1 VRWPGG
7 HTNYLYGVEFFQ
19 YLSDLYGEDL
29 ISRLN
34 LEYGAY
40 MFSYG
45 IDPLFRSIY
54 GAPLSTLWIE
64 WQEYLHKKYEKQKA
78 RITAQGL
85 SAYTLLTTS
94 GEEKYSPTWSPDG
107 KYIYF
112 TQSTVDDISQ
122 IRRVDVE
129 TGEEKKIA
137 EGILYDDRFAIS
149 GSHMYYS
156 RGAVFNNFYIYKD
169 IFLMDLD
176 NRKQKRISKGLR
188 AGDIAVSSD
197 GKSMAYTRNYLGSKS
212 LWLDDLNGTQKEI
225 GYCGQD
231 DQYLTPAFSPDGKT
245 MVAAKW
251 LAGACCQG
259 LYVIDMENNKEWPLI
274 PATSMEAN
282 PTFSPDGRYVFFDWD
297 RTGVVNIYAYDLQK
311 KKLYQVSNV
320 LGIAQMPVVS
330 PDGTRIAFSNYSSR
344 GYDIAV
350 MDLDPSAWRPVKLPP
365 YKSVRLKYP
374 FSEEE
379 LAIKEKE
386 VIKEDHKY
394 YPLRYLLP
402 KFWMPYAFYNEN
414 GMSTLLYTAGMDPV
428 GQHMYSAQVG
438 YDWTGMRP
446 TYSVFYAN
454 NVFLPQIALTATDLA
469 VPYSWEG
476 GTYWE
481 RQRAYGIYASLYHN
495 GVYNWYD
502 RQIFSAGYEGIG
514 LSNISSIES
523 YTNKPSIGDL
533 KGFALAWRYMSLKRY
548 QASISAEDGVDMSFK
563 TVMYASEL
571 GSDFT
576 FTRYSGGIKRY
587 FPMMKKR
594 HVLMASFQGVLSRG
608 HELQQGSFS
617 WEYLPIR
624 GYPSNLIYGTKGGLG
639 TLEYRFPIANPE
651 IGMSYGYLFFE
662 KLWGAVYFDEGGAT
676 SGSFADMLW
685 RKSAGAEINLETANM
700 YGLMSFMLKAGYAK
714 GFDAGGEDQFYFL
727 ITM

>member
-1 VRWPGG
+1 
-7 HTNYLYGVEFFQ
+7 
-19 YLSDLYGEDL
+19 
-29 ISRLN
+29 
-34 LEYGAY
+34 
-40 MFSYG
+40 
-45 IDPLFRSIY
+45 
-54 GAPLSTLWIE
+54 
-64 WQEYLHKKYEKQKA
+64 
-78 RITAQGL
+78 
-85 SAYTLLTTS
+85 
-94 GEEKYSPTWSPDG
+94 
-107 KYIYF
+107 
-112 TQSTVDDISQ
+112 
-122 IRRVDVE
+122 
-129 TGEEKKIA
+129 
-137 EGILYDDRFAIS
+137 
-149 GSHMYYS
+149 
-156 RGAVFNNFYIYKD
+156 
-169 IFLMDLD
+169 
-176 NRKQKRISKGLR
+176 
-188 AGDIAVSSD
+188 
-197 GKSMAYTRNYLGSKS
+197 
-212 LWLDDLNGTQKEI
+212 
-225 GYCGQD
+225 
-231 DQYLTPAFSPDGKT
+231 
-245 MVAAKW
+245 
-251 LAGACCQG
+251 
-259 LYVIDMENNKEWPLI
+259 
-274 PATSMEAN
+274 
-282 PTFSPDGRYVFFDWD
+282 
-297 RTGVVNIYAYDLQK
+297 
-311 KKLYQVSNV
+311 
-320 LGIAQMPVVS
+320 
-330 PDGTRIAFSNYSSR
+330 
-344 GYDIAV
+344 
-350 MDLDPSAWRPVKLPP
+350 
-365 YKSVRLKYP
+365 
-374 FSEEE
+374 
-379 LAIKEKE
+379 